1 MSPNKS
7 KERENLEII
16 KIGGEVYIRA
26 IFGREA
32 MKTVRDLD
40 PTGKNVSLMQT
51 TLMRKNEGKRF
62 YI

>member
-7 KERENLEII
+7 KERETLEII
-16 KIGGEVYIRA
+16 KIGGEVYIRD
-26 IFGREA
+26 IFGRDA
-32 MKTVRDLD
+32 LKTVRALD

>member
-16 KIGGEVYIRA
+16 KIGGEVYIRD
-26 IFGREA
+26 IFGRDA
-32 MKTVRDLD
+32 LKTVRDLD

-62 YI
+62 YF